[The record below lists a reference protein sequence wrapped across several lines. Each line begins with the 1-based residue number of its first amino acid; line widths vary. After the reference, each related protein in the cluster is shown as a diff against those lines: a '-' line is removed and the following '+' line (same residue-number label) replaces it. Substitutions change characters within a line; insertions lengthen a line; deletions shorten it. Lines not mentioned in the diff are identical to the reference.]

1 MQILMPQLGETVTEG
16 TIVIWHRREGDV
28 VAADD
33 LLFEIET
40 DKVATEVTAPTAGV
54 LSRVLVAA
62 GQTVPVGTL
71 LAEISVAAATAAGS
85 STDARLSPAS
95 HESQGSTDAQVNL
108 ASNGSQLFAEQS
120 GSRGHRL
127 PRRDARGRHLSPA
140 VRRLASDHNL
150 DVAQLEGSG
159 RDGRVRRRDV
169 ERHLEGMQRVS
180 GARTAAAS
188 STSARVAAAS
198 TLDVPEL
205 LTVGASSTS
214 RASGSPT
221 GGASQLIPFNR
232 LRKRTAAHMVL
243 SKATSPH
250 VLQAVE
256 VDFRAVLALRN
267 SIQQQWR
274 ARHGR
279 SLTYLPF
286 IAYAVCRTL
295 ADFPMIN
302 ASVEGEALRVH
313 DAVNLAVAVD
323 LDFDGLVAPVIRN
336 AQTLSVAALA
346 HAIDDVIQRARA
358 NKLTPD
364 DLKSG
369 TYTISN
375 SGSFGTLITAP
386 IINQP
391 QVAILSMDGIRK
403 RAWVVEGPEG
413 DSIAIRPVGV
423 LAQSFDHRAVD
434 GAYSAAFLRALK
446 QRLESNDP
454 ETWGRLTV

>member
-40 DKVATEVTAPTAGV
+40 DKVATEVTAPAAGV
-54 LSRVLVAA
+54 LSRVLVTA

-71 LAEISVAAATAAGS
+71 LAEISVTGATAVNESQGS
-85 STDARLSPAS
+85 SDAQLNPAS
-95 HESQGSTDAQVNL
+95 NESQGSTDAQLNS
-108 ASNGSQLFAEQS
+108 ASNESQGSTDAQLNSASS
-120 GSRGHRL
+120 GSRLPSEQLGSRGRRL
-127 PRRDARGRHLSPA
+127 PRRDARGRPLSPA
-140 VRRLASDHNL
+140 VRRLASEHNL
-150 DVAQLEGSG
+150 DVAQLAGSG

-169 ERHLEGMQRVS
+169 EQYLEGLQRLPN
-180 GARTAAAS
+180 ARTVAAS
-188 STSARVAAAS
+188 STSH
-198 TLDVPEL
+198 
-205 LTVGASSTS
+205 
-214 RASGSPT
+214 ASGSPT

-256 VDFRAVLALRN
+256 VDFRAVLAVRN
-267 SIQQQWR
+267 SIQQEWR
-274 ARHGR
+274 ARYGR

-286 IAYAVCRTL
+286 VAYAVCRTV

-336 AQTLSVAALA
+336 AQTLGVAALA

-358 NKLTPD
+358 GKLTAD

-403 RAWVVEGPEG
+403 RAWVVEGPGG
-413 DSIAIRPVGV
+413 DSIAIRPIGV

-446 QRLESNDP
+446 QRLESDDP
-454 ETWGRLTV
+454 EAWGRLTV